1 MQSVSFDAM
10 GTKVTVVLPSDASVT
25 ETRRLFDQV
34 EQVCSRF
41 LKHSELGRLNDSST
55 STVEV
60 SPLLADIF
68 TVAQDLRSRTDR
80 LVDPAV
86 GGLVSAW
93 GYDRTFPKIVDL
105 ADPPSDVEPNFWW
118 HIDGST
124 LWKAPGVRFDLGGIA
139 KGWTADVAVERGLA
153 TIVNAGGDL
162 RSNHPEA
169 DVDIED
175 PWGTIVARVPLGCR
189 GLATS
194 SVTRRRWKVAGR
206 PAHHL
211 IDPRTGAPAHTPM
224 LGATVVCDSATLA
237 EAGAKAVL
245 LYGEHGLAWAD
256 DQDWIDGAL
265 AIWNDGSVYA
275 TGSLEVMAA

>member
-1 MQSVSFDAM
+1 MRSVSFDAM
-10 GTKVTVVLPSDASVT
+10 GTSVT
-25 ETRRLFDQV
+25 IALQSDRSATRARRLFDHV

-41 LKHSELGRLNDSST
+41 LEHSELSRLNDSSA

-60 SPLLADIF
+60 SPLLADILA
-68 TVAQDLRSRTDR
+68 VAQDLRSWTDH

-93 GYDRTFPKIVDL
+93 GYDTTFPKVADL
-105 ADPPSDVEPNFWW
+105 TDPPSDVGADLWW

-124 LWKAPGVRFDLGGIA
+124 LRKAPGVRFDLGGIA
-139 KGWTADVAVERGLA
+139 KGWTADVAVERGFA

-175 PWGTIVARVPLGCR
+175 PWGNIVATVPLGRR

-206 PAHHL
+206 HAHHL
-211 IDPRTGAPAHTPM
+211 IDPRTGAPACTPV
-224 LGATVVCDSATLA
+224 LSATVVCDRAAMA
-237 EAGAKAVL
+237 EAGAKGVL
-245 LYGEHGLAWAD
+245 FHGEDGLSWAD

-265 AIWNDGSVYA
+265 VIWNDASVYA
-275 TGSLEVMAA
+275 TGSLEVTAA